1 MIGALLWGAVAAT
14 TLAGFANDG
23 WGLVVARVGGPEFAA
38 RWTAALTAPFVEEI
52 LKGLGVVLI
61 YLIAPDEFDD
71 MMDGFVYGAVCG
83 LGFAVVEDVF
93 YFMGV
98 FGGHPNGVLQGFFVR
113 VVASGLYSHVLYS
126 GLVGMGIGYFV
137 SRRQRRAARRRLTV
151 RRRPLR
157 RRRARALPVEL
168 ARSSICSPSQPW
180 SGADWLMVPVATG
193 GEGAPAPC
201 VRDARRGPWPDVA
214 SGSGCTGR

>member
-1 MIGALLWGAVAAT
+1 M
-14 TLAGFANDG
+14 
-23 WGLVVARVGGPEFAA
+23 ARVGGPEFAA

-98 FGGHPNGVLQGFFVR
+98 FGGHPSGVLQGFFVR
-113 VVASGLYSHVLYS
+113 VVSSGLYSHVLYT

-137 SRRQRRAARRRLTV
+137 SRRDPPSARTSDHGARGAV
-151 RRRPLR
+151 G

-168 ARSSICSPSQPW
+168 AVARP
-180 SGADWLMVPVATG
+180 VPRAAV
-193 GEGAPAPC
+193 
-201 VRDARRGPWPDVA
+201 DRRGLA
-214 SGSGCTGR
+214 A